1 MGRTL
6 ASKQELV
13 SELKVLLDESE
24 SAFVIDF
31 KGLSVSEIGKLRSL
45 LRESGAV
52 CKISK
57 NTLLKRAID
66 GQAQWQELESL
77 LTGTA
82 AVLLTKEDIGSAVK
96 AYKKFQ
102 KDTKKTELRGGVLEG
117 KLLGPKEAEAL
128 ADLPTKDELYAKIAI
143 GINAVATKIALGIKE
158 VPASIGRGIKAYAEK
173 AKSDSFPTKNASRAT
188 TLSPWAIRHG

>member
-6 ASKQELV
+6 QDKKDIVEGLKTNL
-13 SELKVLLDESE
+13 SEAEA
-24 SAFVIDF
+24 AFVIDY
-31 KGLSVSEIGKLRSL
+31 KGLSVSQISDLRNR
-45 LRESGAV
+45 LRESDAV

-57 NTLLKRAID
+57 NTLMKRAIE
-66 GQAQWQELESL
+66 GEEQWQELESL

-102 KDTKKTELRGGVLEG
+102 KDTKKTELIGGVLEG
-117 KLLGPKEAEAL
+117 KLLGQKDAEAL

-143 GINAVATKIALGIKE
+143 GINAVATKLALGINE
-158 VPASIGRGIKAYAEK
+158 VPASLGRALKAYAD
-173 AKSDSFPTKNASRAT
+173 KSEE
-188 TLSPWAIRHG
+188 

>member
-6 ASKQELV
+6 ANKQEIV
-13 SELKVLLDESE
+13 GELKTLLDDSY
-24 SAFVIDF
+24 SAFVFDYE
-31 KGLSVSEIGKLRSL
+31 GLTVAEIGDLRNR

-66 GQAQWQELESL
+66 GQEQWQELESL
-77 LTGTA
+77 LSGTS
-82 AVLLTKEDIGSAVK
+82 AVLLTQEDIGSAVK

-102 KDTKKTELRGGVLEG
+102 KETKKTEMRGGVLEG
-117 KLLGPKEAEAL
+117 KLLGQKEAEAL

-158 VPASIGRGIKAYAEK
+158 IPSSIGRGLKAYAEK
-173 AKSDSFPTKNASRAT
+173 
-188 TLSPWAIRHG
+188 GEE

>member
-6 ASKQELV
+6 ASKKELV
-13 SELKVLLDESE
+13 EEMKVLLGESE
-24 SAFVIDF
+24 SAFVIDY
-31 KGLSVSEIGKLRSL
+31 KGLTVSQISDLRNR
-45 LRESGAV
+45 LRESGAI

-66 GQAQWQELESL
+66 GQEQWQELESL
-77 LTGTA
+77 LKGTA

-102 KDTKKTELRGGVLEG
+102 KDTKKTELLGGVLEG
-117 KLLGPKEAEAL
+117 KLLGQKEAEAL

-143 GINAVATKIALGIKE
+143 GINAVATKLALGVKE
-158 VPASIGRGIKAYAEK
+158 VPSSIARGIKAYAEK
-173 AKSDSFPTKNASRAT
+173 
-188 TLSPWAIRHG
+188 GEE

>member
-6 ASKQELV
+6 ANKKELV
-13 SELKVLLDESE
+13 TELKGLLDESE
-24 SAFVIDF
+24 SAFVIDYR
-31 KGLSVSEIGKLRSL
+31 GLSVSEISDLRNR

-66 GQAQWQELESL
+66 GQEQWQNLESL
-77 LTGTA
+77 LTGTS

-117 KLLGPKEAEAL
+117 KLLGQKEAEAL

-173 AKSDSFPTKNASRAT
+173 DEA
-188 TLSPWAIRHG
+188 

>member
-6 ASKQELV
+6 ADKKELV
-13 SELKVLLDESE
+13 AELQTLLDESE
-24 SAFVIDF
+24 SAFVIDY
-31 KGLSVSEIGKLRSL
+31 KGLSVAQISDLRNR
-45 LRESGAV
+45 LRDSGTV

-77 LTGTA
+77 LTGTT
-82 AVLLTKEDIGSAVK
+82 AVMLTKEDIGSAVK
-96 AYKKFQ
+96 AYKQFQ

-117 KLLGPKEAEAL
+117 KLLDQQGAEAL
-128 ADLPTKDELYAKIAI
+128 ADLPTKDELYAKIAA
-143 GINAVATKIALGIKE
+143 GINALATKVAVGIKE

-173 AKSDSFPTKNASRAT
+173 EDA
-188 TLSPWAIRHG
+188 

>member
-6 ASKQELV
+6 ANKKELV
-13 SELKVLLDESE
+13 TEIKTLLDESE

-31 KGLSVSEIGKLRSL
+31 KGLSVAQIGDLRNR
-45 LRESGAV
+45 LRESGTV

-57 NTLLKRAID
+57 NTLMKRAID
-66 GQAQWQELESL
+66 GQAQWQELGSL

-82 AVLLTKEDIGSAVK
+82 AVVLTKEDIGSAVK
-96 AYKKFQ
+96 AYKQFQ
-102 KDTKKTELRGGVLEG
+102 KETKKTELRGGVLEG
-117 KLLGPKEAEAL
+117 KLLGQQEAEAL

-143 GINAVATKIALGIKE
+143 AINALATKVAVGIKE

-173 AKSDSFPTKNASRAT
+173 EEA
-188 TLSPWAIRHG
+188 

>member
-6 ASKQELV
+6 ENKQEIV
-13 SELKVLLDESE
+13 TSLKALLDESE
-24 SAFVIDF
+24 SAFVIDY
-31 KGLSVSEIGKLRSL
+31 KGLSVGQIGDLRNR

-66 GQAQWQELESL
+66 GQEQWQELESL
-77 LTGTA
+77 LTGTS

-102 KDTKKTELRGGVLEG
+102 KETKKTELKGGVLEG
-117 KLLGPKEAEAL
+117 KLLGQKEAEAL
-128 ADLPTKDELYAKIAI
+128 ADLPTKDELYAMIAI
-143 GINAVATKIALGIKE
+143 GINAVATKVALGVKE

-173 AKSDSFPTKNASRAT
+173 
-188 TLSPWAIRHG
+188 GE

>member
-6 ASKQELV
+6 ANKQALVAEL
-13 SELKVLLDESE
+13 ETLLSE
-24 SAFVIDF
+24 SQAAVVIDYA
-31 KGLSVSEIGKLRSL
+31 GLSVAAIGDLRVR
-45 LRESGAV
+45 LRESGTV

-66 GQAQWQELESL
+66 GKEQWQEMESL
-77 LTGTA
+77 LTGTS
-82 AVLLTKEDIGSAVK
+82 AVLLTQEDIGSAVK

-102 KDTKKTELRGGVLEG
+102 KDTKKTEIRGAVLEG
-117 KLLGPKEAEAL
+117 RLLAQKDAEAL

-143 GINAVATKIALGIKE
+143 AINAVATKVAVGIKE

-173 AKSDSFPTKNASRAT
+173 
-188 TLSPWAIRHG
+188 GEE

>member
-6 ASKQELV
+6 ANKKALV
-13 SELKVLLDESE
+13 GELKTLLDESE
-24 SAFVIDF
+24 AGFVIDY
-31 KGLSVSEIGKLRSL
+31 KGLSVAEISDLRN
-45 LRESGAV
+45 RIRDSGAV

-66 GQAQWQELESL
+66 GQEQWQELESL
-77 LTGTA
+77 LTGTS

-117 KLLGPKEAEAL
+117 KLLDQKGAEAL
-128 ADLPTKDELYAKIAI
+128 ADLPTKDELYAKIAV
-143 GINAVATKIALGIKE
+143 GINAVATKLALGIKE
-158 VPASIGRGIKAYAEK
+158 VPASIGRGIKAYADKGEE
-173 AKSDSFPTKNASRAT
+173 
-188 TLSPWAIRHG
+188 

>member
-6 ASKQELV
+6 ADKQEIV
-13 SELKVLLDESE
+13 AELETLLSE
-24 SAFVIDF
+24 SQAAVVIDYA
-31 KGLSVSEIGKLRSL
+31 GLSVAQIGDLRNR

-66 GQAQWQELESL
+66 GKEQWQELESL
-77 LTGTA
+77 LTGTS
-82 AVLLTKEDIGSAVK
+82 AVLLTQEDIGSAVK

-102 KDTKKTELRGGVLEG
+102 KETKKTELRGAVLEG
-117 KLLGPKEAEAL
+117 KLLAQKDAEAL

-143 GINAVATKIALGIKE
+143 AINAVATKVAIGIKE

-173 AKSDSFPTKNASRAT
+173 
-188 TLSPWAIRHG
+188 GEE

>member
-6 ASKQELV
+6 ANKQALV
-13 SELKVLLDESE
+13 AEMKDLLEASE
-24 SAFVIDF
+24 SAFVIDY
-31 KGLSVSEIGKLRSL
+31 KGLSVAQISDLRGR
-45 LRESGAV
+45 LRESGAT

-57 NTLLKRAID
+57 NTLLKRAIAD
-66 GQAQWQELESL
+66 QDQWQELESL
-77 LTGTA
+77 LTGTS

-117 KLLGPKEAEAL
+117 KLLSQKDAEAL
-128 ADLPTKDELYAKIAI
+128 ADLPTKDELYAKIAV
-143 GINAVATKIALGIKE
+143 GINAVATKLALGIKE

-173 AKSDSFPTKNASRAT
+173 E
-188 TLSPWAIRHG
+188 

>member
-6 ASKQELV
+6 ADKQALV
-13 SELKVLLDESE
+13 ADLKDLLDESE
-24 SAFVIDF
+24 SAFVIDY
-31 KGLSVSEIGKLRSL
+31 KGLSVSQISDLRSR

-57 NTLLKRAID
+57 NTLLKRAIAD
-66 GQAQWQELESL
+66 QGQWQELDSL
-77 LTGTA
+77 LTGTS

-117 KLLGPKEAEAL
+117 KLLSQQDAEAL
-128 ADLPTKDELYAKIAI
+128 ADLPTKDELYAKIAV
-143 GINAVATKIALGIKE
+143 GINAVATKLALGIKE

-173 AKSDSFPTKNASRAT
+173 E
-188 TLSPWAIRHG
+188 

>member
-6 ASKQELV
+6 ENKQEIV
-13 SELKVLLDESE
+13 TGLKALLDESE
-24 SAFVIDF
+24 SAFVIDY
-31 KGLSVSEIGKLRSL
+31 KGLSVGQIGDLRNR

-66 GQAQWQELESL
+66 GQEQWKELESL
-77 LTGTA
+77 LSGTS

-102 KDTKKTELRGGVLEG
+102 KETKKTELKGGVLEG
-117 KLLGPKEAEAL
+117 KLLGQKEAEAL
-128 ADLPTKDELYAKIAI
+128 ADLPTRDELYAMIAI
-143 GINAVATKIALGIKE
+143 GINAVTTKVALGVKE

-173 AKSDSFPTKNASRAT
+173 
-188 TLSPWAIRHG
+188 GE

>member
-6 ASKQELV
+6 ADKKELV
-13 SELKVLLDESE
+13 AELQTLLDESE
-24 SAFVIDF
+24 SAFVVDF
-31 KGLSVSEIGKLRSL
+31 KGLSVAQIGDLRNR
-45 LRESGAV
+45 LRDSGTV

-77 LTGTA
+77 LTGTT
-82 AVLLTKEDIGSAVK
+82 AVMLTKEDIGSAVK
-96 AYKKFQ
+96 AYKQFQ
-102 KDTKKTELRGGVLEG
+102 KETKKTELRGGVLEG
-117 KLLGPKEAEAL
+117 KLLGQQEAEAL

-143 GINAVATKIALGIKE
+143 AINALATKVAVGIKE

-173 AKSDSFPTKNASRAT
+173 EDA
-188 TLSPWAIRHG
+188 

>member
-6 ASKQELV
+6 ANKQEIV
-13 SELKVLLDESE
+13 GELKTILDDSH
-24 SAFVIDF
+24 SAFVIDY
-31 KGLSVSEIGKLRSL
+31 KGLTVAQISDLRNR

-66 GQAQWQELESL
+66 GQEKWQELESL
-77 LTGTA
+77 LTGTS
-82 AVLLTKEDIGSAVK
+82 AVLLTQEDIGSAVK

-117 KLLGPKEAEAL
+117 KLLGSKEAEAL

-143 GINAVATKIALGIKE
+143 GINAVTTKIAVGIKE
-158 VPASIGRGIKAYAEK
+158 VPTMLDRAIKARSEQEE
-173 AKSDSFPTKNASRAT
+173 
-188 TLSPWAIRHG
+188 

>member
-6 ASKQELV
+6 ENKKELV
-13 SELKVLLDESE
+13 EDLKVLLDESE
-24 SAFVIDF
+24 SAFVIDY
-31 KGLSVSEIGKLRSL
+31 KGLSVGQIGDLRSR
-45 LRESGAV
+45 LRESGAI

-66 GQAQWQELESL
+66 GQEQWQELESL
-77 LTGTA
+77 LKGTT

-102 KDTKKTELRGGVLEG
+102 KETKKTELMGGVLEG
-117 KLLGPKEAEAL
+117 KLLGQKEAEAL

-143 GINAVATKIALGIKE
+143 GINAVATKIALGVKE
-158 VPASIGRGIKAYAEK
+158 VPASIARGIKAYAEK
-173 AKSDSFPTKNASRAT
+173 
-188 TLSPWAIRHG
+188 GEE

>member
-6 ASKQELV
+6 ENKQEIV
-13 SELKVLLDESE
+13 TELKALLDESE
-24 SAFVIDF
+24 SAFVIDYQ
-31 KGLSVSEIGKLRSL
+31 GLSVGQMGDLRNR

-66 GQAQWQELESL
+66 GQTQWQELESL
-77 LTGTA
+77 LTGTT
-82 AVLLTKEDIGSAVK
+82 AVMLTKEDIGSAVK

-102 KDTKKTELRGGVLEG
+102 KDTKKTELLGGVLEG
-117 KLLGPKEAEAL
+117 KLLNQKDSEAL

-143 GINAVATKIALGIKE
+143 AINAVATKVAVGIKE

-173 AKSDSFPTKNASRAT
+173 DAE
-188 TLSPWAIRHG
+188 

>member
-6 ASKQELV
+6 ADKKELV
-13 SELKVLLDESE
+13 TEIQTLLDESE

-31 KGLSVSEIGKLRSL
+31 KGLSVAQIGDLRNR
-45 LRESGAV
+45 LRESGTV

-57 NTLLKRAID
+57 NTLMKRAID
-66 GQAQWQELESL
+66 GQAQWQELGSL

-82 AVLLTKEDIGSAVK
+82 AVMLTKEDIGSAVK
-96 AYKKFQ
+96 AYKQFQ
-102 KDTKKTELRGGVLEG
+102 KETKKTELRGGVLEG
-117 KLLGPKEAEAL
+117 KLLGQQEAEAL

-143 GINAVATKIALGIKE
+143 AINALATKVAVGIKE

-173 AKSDSFPTKNASRAT
+173 EEA
-188 TLSPWAIRHG
+188 

>member
-6 ASKQELV
+6 ADKQQIV
-13 SELKVLLDESE
+13 SDLKALLDASE
-24 SAFVIDF
+24 SAFVINYQ
-31 KGLSVSEIGKLRSL
+31 GLSVAQISDLRTR
-45 LRESGAV
+45 LRESGTV

-66 GQAQWQELESL
+66 GQEQWQALESL
-77 LTGTA
+77 LTGTT
-82 AVLLTKEDIGSAVK
+82 AVVLTQEDIGSAVK

-102 KDTKKTELRGGVLEG
+102 KDTKKTELVGGVLEG
-117 KLLGPKEAEAL
+117 KLLGAQDAEAL

-143 GINAVATKIALGIKE
+143 AINAVATKVALGIKE

-173 AKSDSFPTKNASRAT
+173 
-188 TLSPWAIRHG
+188 GEE

>member
-6 ASKQELV
+6 ANKQEIV
-13 SELKVLLDESE
+13 TELKTILDESE
-24 SAFVIDF
+24 SAFVIDYA
-31 KGLSVSEIGKLRSL
+31 GLTVAQIGDLRGR

-66 GQAQWQELESL
+66 GQEQWQELESL
-77 LTGTA
+77 LTGTSA
-82 AVLLTKEDIGSAVK
+82 LLLTQEDIGSAVK

-102 KDTKKTELRGGVLEG
+102 KDTKKTELRGAVLEG
-117 KLLGPKEAEAL
+117 KLLSQKDAEAL

-143 GINAVATKIALGIKE
+143 GINAVATKIALGVKE

-173 AKSDSFPTKNASRAT
+173 EEA
-188 TLSPWAIRHG
+188 

>member
-6 ASKQELV
+6 ADKQQIV
-13 SELKVLLDESE
+13 SDLKALLEVSE
-24 SAFVIDF
+24 SAFVINYQ
-31 KGLSVSEIGKLRSL
+31 GLSVAQISDLRTR
-45 LRESGAV
+45 LRESGTV

-66 GQAQWQELESL
+66 GQEQWQPLESL
-77 LTGTA
+77 LAGTT
-82 AVLLTKEDIGSAVK
+82 AVVLTQEDIGSAVK

-102 KDTKKTELRGGVLEG
+102 KDTKKTELVGGVLEG
-117 KLLGPKEAEAL
+117 KLLGPQDAEAL

-143 GINAVATKIALGIKE
+143 AINAVATKVALGIKE

-173 AKSDSFPTKNASRAT
+173 
-188 TLSPWAIRHG
+188 GEE

>member
-6 ASKQELV
+6 ADKKELV
-13 SELKVLLDESE
+13 AELKTLLDESE

-31 KGLSVSEIGKLRSL
+31 KGLSVAQIGDLRNR
-45 LRESGAV
+45 LRDSGTV

-66 GQAQWQELESL
+66 GQEQWQELESL

-82 AVLLTKEDIGSAVK
+82 AVMLTKEDIGSAVK
-96 AYKKFQ
+96 AYKQFQ
-102 KDTKKTELRGGVLEG
+102 KETKKTELRGGVLEG
-117 KLLGPKEAEAL
+117 KLLGQQEAEAL

-143 GINAVATKIALGIKE
+143 AINAVATKVALGIKE

-173 AKSDSFPTKNASRAT
+173 
-188 TLSPWAIRHG
+188 GEE

>member
-6 ASKQELV
+6 QNKKDIVEGLKTTL
-13 SELKVLLDESE
+13 SEAEA
-24 SAFVIDF
+24 AFVIDY
-31 KGLSVSEIGKLRSL
+31 KGLSVAQISDLRNR
-45 LRESGAV
+45 LRESDAV

-57 NTLLKRAID
+57 NTLMKRAIE
-66 GQAQWQELESL
+66 GEEQWQELESL

-102 KDTKKTELRGGVLEG
+102 KDTKKTELIGGVLEG
-117 KLLGPKEAEAL
+117 KLLGQKDAEAL

-143 GINAVATKIALGIKE
+143 GINAVATKLALGINE
-158 VPASIGRGIKAYAEK
+158 VPASLGRALKAYAD
-173 AKSDSFPTKNASRAT
+173 KSEE
-188 TLSPWAIRHG
+188 

>member
-6 ASKQELV
+6 ANKKELV
-13 SELKVLLDESE
+13 GELKGLLDESE
-24 SAFVIDF
+24 SAFVIDYR
-31 KGLSVSEIGKLRSL
+31 GLSVSEISDLRNR

-66 GQAQWQELESL
+66 GQEQWQNLESL
-77 LTGTA
+77 LTGTS
-82 AVLLTKEDIGSAVK
+82 AVLLTKEDIGSEVK

-117 KLLGPKEAEAL
+117 KLLGQKEAEAL

-158 VPASIGRGIKAYAEK
+158 VPASIGRGVKAYTEK
-173 AKSDSFPTKNASRAT
+173 GEA
-188 TLSPWAIRHG
+188 

>member
-6 ASKQELV
+6 ANKQEIV
-13 SELKVLLDESE
+13 GELKTLLDDSH
-24 SAFVIDF
+24 SAFVIDYE
-31 KGLSVSEIGKLRSL
+31 GLTVAEISDLRGR

-57 NTLLKRAID
+57 NTLLKRAIE
-66 GQAQWQELESL
+66 GQEQWQELESL
-77 LTGTA
+77 LTGTS
-82 AVLLTKEDIGSAVK
+82 AVLLTQEDIGSAVK

-117 KLLGPKEAEAL
+117 KLLDSKGAEAL

-158 VPASIGRGIKAYAEK
+158 VPSSIGRGIKAYAEK
-173 AKSDSFPTKNASRAT
+173 
-188 TLSPWAIRHG
+188 GEE

>member
-6 ASKQELV
+6 ANKKELV
-13 SELKVLLDESE
+13 AELKTLLNESE
-24 SAFVIDF
+24 SAFVVDF
-31 KGLSVSEIGKLRSL
+31 KGLTVAQIGDLRNR
-45 LRESGAV
+45 LRDSGTV

-66 GQAQWQELESL
+66 GQEQWQELESL

-82 AVLLTKEDIGSAVK
+82 AVMLTKEDIGSAVK
-96 AYKKFQ
+96 AYKQFQ
-102 KDTKKTELRGGVLEG
+102 KETKKTELRGGVLEG
-117 KLLGPKEAEAL
+117 KLLGQKEAEAL

-143 GINAVATKIALGIKE
+143 AINAVATKVALGIKE

-173 AKSDSFPTKNASRAT
+173 EDA
-188 TLSPWAIRHG
+188 